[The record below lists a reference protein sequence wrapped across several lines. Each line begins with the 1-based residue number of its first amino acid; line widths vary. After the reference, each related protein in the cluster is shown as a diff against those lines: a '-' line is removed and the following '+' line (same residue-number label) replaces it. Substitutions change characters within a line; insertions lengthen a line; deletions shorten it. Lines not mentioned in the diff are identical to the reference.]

1 MPSEFAIRQPIDPCE
16 GDLIGV
22 ICGFPKCPGEIMR
35 TFFLVIG
42 AWAMCGT
49 TAVGQVTAYSNNT
62 TNEGFQLHF
71 SATTVNGNTST
82 QLYAD
87 DITVAP
93 SSVGMVV
100 SQFQFGIRNQNPPSD
115 PVTVRPRVR
124 FYLPDGTSGMP
135 GTLIQAY
142 DLPLVS
148 VNSNSLGIVNF
159 TPPVGF
165 TIPAAGTSGTNFWA
179 GVFLD
184 NNNGSTGTTQFQF
197 QNLSQQYFDPPTV
210 GSSHDSIFAASTFG
224 DFNSNNP
231 PGSLLSFQPMFVS
244 NFLWQFTATPVPEP
258 TSLALFGIASAVA
271 VSWRRM
277 RKVNRTDRA

>member
-1 MPSEFAIRQPIDPCE
+1 
-16 GDLIGV
+16 
-22 ICGFPKCPGEIMR
+22 MR

-42 AWAMCGT
+42 VWVVCGT

-62 TNEGFQLHF
+62 TSEGFTQLF
-71 SATTVNGNTST
+71 GATTVNGNTST
-82 QLYAD
+82 PLLAD

-124 FYLPDGTSGMP
+124 FYLPDGTNGAP
-135 GTLIQAY
+135 GTFIQGY

-148 VNSNSLGIVNF
+148 VSSNTTGIVNF

-184 NNNGSTGTTQFQF
+184 NNNGSTGTTVFQF
-197 QNLSQQYFDPPTV
+197 QNLGQPYFSPPTV
-210 GSSHDSIFAASTFG
+210 GSSRDSVFGSSTVG

-231 PGSLLSFQPMFVS
+231 PGSLISFQPMFVA